1 MSGSFACD
9 QSPSPVDLSALIKG
23 RRTIHDFTSDE
34 VPEVAVLEALE
45 LACWVPNHH
54 RTEPWRFYLLGEA
67 ARARV
72 IELNTD
78 IVRAGKGD
86 SAAEAKRRRWS
97 AMPGWLVLTCQVNQD
112 AAREREDYAACCCAA
127 QNLALALWTRGIGL
141 KWGTGKVIRSPAFL
155 EILGADAAEEFAV
168 GLFWY
173 GYPAEVPEQ
182 VRRPVRELTRIL
194 E

>member
-1 MSGSFACD
+1 MSGLFAGD
-9 QSPSPVDLSALIKG
+9 QSPSPVDLSALIKA
-23 RRTIHDFTSDE
+23 RRTIHDFKSQV
-34 VPEVAVLEALE
+34 VPEAQVLEALE

-54 RTEPWRFYLLGEA
+54 RTEPWRFYLLGA
-67 ARARV
+67 TARARV
-72 IELNTD
+72 VDLNTE
-78 IVRAGKGD
+78 IVRASKGD
-86 SAAEAKRRRWS
+86 SAAEAKRRRWT

-112 AAREREDYAACCCAA
+112 PAREREDYAACCCAA

-194 E
+194 T